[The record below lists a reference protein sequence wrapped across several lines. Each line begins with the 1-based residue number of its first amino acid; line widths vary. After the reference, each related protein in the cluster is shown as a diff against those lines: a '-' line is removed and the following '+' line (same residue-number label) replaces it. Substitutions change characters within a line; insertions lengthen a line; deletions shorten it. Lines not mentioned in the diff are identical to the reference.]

1 MHKEETKTIWYIDG
15 TVESRRLQWVEHTA
29 GMEETRNVYR
39 ILVEKLLENAWKTK
53 EMGHKIKME
62 LKVVIYGDGA

>member
-1 MHKEETKTIWYIDG
+1 
-15 TVESRRLQWVEHTA
+15 VEHTA